1 MKKVLLIMTA
11 IVLSLSIVG
20 CGKQPNN
27 VNSQDNNG
35 DTSQTAQSGQSDLSG
50 ANGADFNAAGIVEY
64 DYKDGVLTAIVDEN
78 GNPKQNDFII
88 NGVILVGNRHNYFGT
103 DDVEGALANFVK
115 EGYKTEGINSSFY
128 LNEYIGFYMDT
139 QYSGYIGDVKI
150 LALPHKTVEE
160 YEKMS
165 EDDLFDLAYSKGFC
179 MDYSNPDENNYKFV
193 AENYVNIDL
202 PEGKYDLLFTY
213 KGKVA
218 YFINVNLTLEPTE

>member
-1 MKKVLLIMTA
+1 MLVVVLA
-11 IVLSLSIVG
+11 LSIVG
-20 CGKQPNN
+20 CGKLHNN
-27 VNSQDNNG
+27 ANSAGNG
-35 DTSQTAQSGQSDLSG
+35 GNTSQTTQNGQNGQSGTNDPNSNSSG
-50 ANGADFNAAGIVEY
+50 TVEY
-64 DYKDGVLTAIVDEN
+64 DYKEGVLTAVVDEN
-78 GNPKQNDFII
+78 GNPKQNDFVI
-88 NGVILVGNRHNYFGT
+88 NGVILVGNRHSYFGT
-103 DDVEGALANFVK
+103 ENVEGALANFVK

-139 QYSGYIGDVKI
+139 QYSGYTGDVKI
-150 LALPHKTVEE
+150 LAVPHKTVEE

-165 EDDLFDLAYSKGFC
+165 ADDLFDLAYSKGFC

>member
-1 MKKVLLIMTA
+1 MLVV
-11 IVLSLSIVG
+11 VLSLSIVG
-20 CGKQPNN
+20 CGKQQNN
-27 VNSQDNNG
+27 ANSAGNG
-35 DTSQTAQSGQSDLSG
+35 GNASQATQNGQNGQSGTNDPNSNSS
-50 ANGADFNAAGIVEY
+50 GIVEY
-64 DYKDGVLTAIVDEN
+64 DYKEGVLTAVVDEN

-88 NGVILVGNRHNYFGT
+88 NGVILVGNRHSYFGT

-139 QYSGYIGDVKI
+139 QYSGYTGDVKI

-165 EDDLFDLAYSKGFC
+165 EDGLFDLAYSKGFC